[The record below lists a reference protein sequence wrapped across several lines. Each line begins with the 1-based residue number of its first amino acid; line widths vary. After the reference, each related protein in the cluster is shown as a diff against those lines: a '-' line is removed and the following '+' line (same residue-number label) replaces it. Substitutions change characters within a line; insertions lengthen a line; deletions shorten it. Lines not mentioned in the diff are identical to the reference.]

1 MLRNLVLGFALAV
14 SLCHVA
20 LAAAPLAEP
29 GPVAGALTRHSGLFN
44 GQPVTYEARVESWRA
59 LPAPAEAPATS
70 RPGPEGQIVTTSYI
84 RTDMPAGP
92 RPVIFLFNGGPGAST
107 TPLHFGAFGPKRRVG
122 EGIGQQMVDNPHS
135 LLDVA
140 DLVFIDPVGTGYSRP
155 ASSDAGQAF
164 WTPTGD
170 ALSVKGVIA
179 DWLGFHGR
187 QASPRYVLGQSY
199 GTTRAA
205 LIAHHGSA
213 LKLDGVLLFA
223 LVARPPG
230 LEMPYVTTLPSFA
243 ASAWSHGRIPRQG
256 RTASQVYAAAVEF
269 ARTDY
274 VSALIAGASLPPEVR
289 RDVAQ
294 AMSDL
299 IGLPVELILEKD
311 LRLSRADFY
320 LNLLKDQ
327 GLRTGQLDARATR
340 PLDAPAQRPPYDD
353 PGLNYIPPR
362 PAEVMTG
369 ALPVAAGLSAVESY
383 FKSHLA
389 FETAETYEA
398 LNLEVNAAWKWGE
411 GEDQAP
417 QRLAEAMAADPQL
430 RVFWAAGLFDLST
443 PAYAGR
449 YMLDQAG
456 VPADRLTAVLFD
468 SGHSVFVDPEGLSA
482 LSAAVR
488 DFVRP

>member
-1 MLRNLVLGFALAV
+1 MLRHLLVTL
-14 SLCHVA
+14 A
-20 LAAAPLAEP
+20 LAASL
-29 GPVAGALTRHSGLFN
+29 AGATQAQTLTAPAAAITPHSGVFN
-44 GQPVTYEARVESWRA
+44 GQPVAYRAVVEAWRVS
-59 LPAPAEAPATS
+59 
-70 RPGPEGQIVTTSYI
+70 PGEGAASGQIITTSYI
-84 RTDMPAGP
+84 RTDPPASR

-107 TPLHFGAFGPKRRVG
+107 TPLHLGAFGPKRRVG
-122 EGIGQQMVDNPHS
+122 EGADQQMVDNPDS
-135 LLDVA
+135 LLDAA

-155 ASSDAGQAF
+155 LTEGEGQAF

-170 ALSVKGVIA
+170 ALSVKAVIA
-179 DWLGFHGR
+179 GWLKAHGR
-187 QASPRYVLGQSY
+187 EASPRYVLGQSY

-205 LIAHHGSA
+205 LVAHHGA
-213 LKLDGVLLFA
+213 DLNLDGVLLFA

-230 LEMPYVTTLPSFA
+230 FEMPYVTTLPSFA
-243 ASAWSHGRIPRQG
+243 ASAWSHGRIPREG
-256 RTASQVYAAAVEF
+256 RTAQDVYEAAVSF

-274 VSALIAGASLPPEVR
+274 VSALIAGASLPEGEKR
-289 RDVAQ
+289 AVAQ

-299 IGLPVELILEKD
+299 IGLPADLILEKD

-353 PGLNYIPPR
+353 PGLNYTPPR
-362 PAEVMTG
+362 PAGEVTG
-369 ALPVAAGLSAVESY
+369 QLPASAAGLSAVESY
-383 FKSHLA
+383 FKEHLGFA
-389 FETAETYEA
+389 TPETYES
-398 LNLEVNAAWKWGE
+398 LNLEVNAAWRWGQ
-411 GEDQAP
+411 GEDEAN
-417 QRLAEAMAADPQL
+417 QRLAEAMAANPKL

-443 PAYAGR
+443 PAYSGR

-456 VPADRLTAVLFD
+456 VPTDRLTAVLFA
-468 SGHSVFVDPEGLSA
+468 SGHSVFVDPEGLTA